1 MTLVTS
7 LADNGPGSLR
17 AALAAAPNGDTITF
31 APNLAN
37 QTIRLTSGQLLVDR
51 DIIIDGAN
59 APGLVISGNESSRVF
74 YVSKQGGSAT
84 FRNLTV
90 ADGRTRGATNV
101 STSGAGIGTD
111 IRVNLTIDN
120 VTFRNNEAENFSGG
134 AVSLEFQGKGTI
146 TNSRFDNNR
155 ASQKNSGSIVEFG
168 AGAVQSWAET
178 TLVVRNSEFT
188 NNKGTNGGA
197 IGTIQTELLVENSR
211 FLGNDS
217 SKGGAAFW
225 GQGGAIYADA
235 ASKFGDGVGGQMI
248 IRSSYFSA
256 NRAAAQGGALSL
268 YPYRPD
274 KALIEN
280 SIIVDN
286 TVVADPG
293 GNGLG
298 GGVRLAVGD
307 AIIRNSTIANNNA
320 ETQGGGVWIAEDASV
335 QIINT
340 TIGNNKA
347 VNPDPLRGIGGG
359 IFFANNQANKLI
371 NVTLANNTA
380 SGFGGGIFK
389 NDASSVEV
397 TNSLFVNNR
406 AGNSFSES
414 FQTNRTLTDGGNN
427 LQFPASLPGGKDPQ
441 ITGSAI
447 VADPKLGPLQA
458 IGGGQLGYLLQAG
471 SPAINA
477 GKAVSGVTTDQRSL
491 PRDGAID
498 IGSTEFGV
506 GGGGTTP
513 PPTGQFT
520 SGNDD
525 LNLTDNAD
533 SADALAGNDRV
544 VALSG
549 SDNVFG
555 NAGDDSL
562 FGNAGDDTLLGGD
575 GSDFLFGGRDRDR
588 LFGNLGNDQIF
599 GNIGDDELYG
609 GRDADSLFG
618 GQNNDS
624 LFGNI
629 GADLLSGDLGD
640 DSLFGGQDND
650 TLVGGDGAD
659 LLSGDLGNDLLTGGA
674 GADRFII
681 GSGKGTETIT
691 DYQDGTDRIL
701 LAAPL
706 AFGGLSFA
714 TVSGGAEIRFGSE
727 VLAFV
732 QGVSPAVFDPA
743 DFGTI

>member
-1 MTLVTS
+1 MALVTS
-7 LADNGPGSLR
+7 LADSGPGSLR
-17 AALAAAPNGDTITF
+17 AALASAPNGDTITF
-31 APNLAN
+31 APSLAN
-37 QTIRLTSGQLLVDR
+37 QTIRLTSGQLVIDR
-51 DIIIDGAN
+51 DITIDGGGA
-59 APGLVISGNESSRVF
+59 AGLVISGNDSSRVF
-74 YVSKQGGSAT
+74 YVSKQGGT
-84 FRNLTV
+84 VNFRNMTI
-90 ADGRTRGATNV
+90 ADGRTRGATDV

-111 IRVNLTIDN
+111 IRVNLAIDN
-120 VTFRNNEAENFSGG
+120 ITFRNNEAENFSGG
-134 AVSLEFQGKGTI
+134 AVSLQFQGKGSI

-178 TLVVRNSEFT
+178 SLVVRNSEFT

-197 IGTIQTELLVENSR
+197 LGTIQTELLVENSR
-211 FLGNDS
+211 FVGNDS

-225 GQGGAIYADA
+225 GQGGAIYTDA
-235 ASKFGDGVGGQMI
+235 ASKFGDGVGGQII
-248 IRSSYFSA
+248 IRDSYFSA

-274 KALIEN
+274 TALIEN
-280 SIIVDN
+280 CIIVDN

-307 AIIRNSTIANNNA
+307 SIIRNTTIANNNA

-347 VNPDPLRGIGGG
+347 VNANASRGLGGG
-359 IFFANNQANKLI
+359 IFFGNNKANKLI

-389 NDASSVEV
+389 NDASSVEA

-406 AGNSFSES
+406 AGNSFSEA
-414 FQTNRTLTDGGNN
+414 FQTNKALVDGGNN

-441 ITGSAI
+441 VTASAI
-447 VADPKLGPLQA
+447 VADPKLGPLQD

-477 GKAVSGVTTDQRSL
+477 GKAVAGVTTDQRNL
-491 PRDGAID
+491 ARDGAID

-506 GGGGTTP
+506 GGGTTP
-513 PPTGQFT
+513 PPAGQFT
-520 SGNDD
+520 AGNDD
-525 LNLTDNAD
+525 VTLTDNAD

-544 VALSG
+544 LGIGGGDNIFG
-549 SDNVFG
+549 ST
-555 NAGDDSL
+555 GDDSL

-575 GSDFLFGGRDRDR
+575 GTDFLFGGRDRDR
-588 LFGNLGNDQIF
+588 LFGNTGNDQIF

-629 GADLLSGDLGD
+629 GSDFLSGDLGD

-650 TLVGGDGAD
+650 TLLGGDGAD
-659 LLSGDLGNDLLTGGA
+659 LLSGDLGNDSLIGGA

-681 GSGKGTETIT
+681 GSGKGTETIA
-691 DYQDGTDRIL
+691 DYQDGVDKIL
-701 LAAPL
+701 LATPL

-714 TVSGGAEIRFGSE
+714 TVAGGAEIRFGSE
-727 VLAFV
+727 VLAIV
-732 QGVSPAVFDPA
+732 QGVSPAVFDSS
-743 DFGTI
+743 DFGSI